1 MNEYTWEYVLKNIL
15 VVGVHDQRILETT
28 DLQDGGENLAI
39 VENFTSLFLQSGCL
53 LLGLI
58 PDLWEFF

>member
-1 MNEYTWEYVLKNIL
+1 MNKYTWECVLKNIL
-15 VVGVHDQRILETT
+15 VVGVHDQRSLETT

-39 VENFTSLFLQSGCL
+39 VENFTSLFLQLGCL